1 MISCQDYDYIEIV
14 CMYHFPIKLELV
26 NGETIQGKAL
36 GTQRNTEQE
45 ECIKVL
51 VGEDERLIN
60 LSSIKRL
67 TVLMDNPHFH
77 AVEFN

>member
-14 CMYHFPIKLELV
+14 CMYHFPIRIELV
-26 NGETIQGKAL
+26 IGETIQGKAL
-36 GTQRNTEQE
+36 DTQRNTEQE